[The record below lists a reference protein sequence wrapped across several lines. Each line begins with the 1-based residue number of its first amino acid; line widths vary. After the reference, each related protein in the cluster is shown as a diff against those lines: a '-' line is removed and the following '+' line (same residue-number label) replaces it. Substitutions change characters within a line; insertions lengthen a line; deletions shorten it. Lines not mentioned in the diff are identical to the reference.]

1 MMIVKFKYWL
11 GMLLVAMGTLS
22 CVSEEDVEV
31 YKPVSLGLQ
40 GEVMVVMNNKMW
52 DGQMG
57 DLVRARLAEEILY
70 YPQIEYLFDVK
81 QVSYGGFEKTTKR
94 YRNILQMEVN
104 DHPKVESGVSILQD
118 LYAKDQSVV
127 KVTGKSQQDL
137 ANVFAENSEMIK
149 EHFLKMEINRL
160 EIKLKGTRNS
170 LIEEQLEKKYN
181 VSVTV
186 PGDMSLSLEKEN
198 LFVLER
204 KRMRTKNGGPGDIQQ
219 YIICYQ
225 YPYKDDSTFTKS
237 YQIEKRD
244 SILKKYFKGV
254 TDSSYM
260 ITAPEELAPLFVKE
274 KLFKGIYAYEIR
286 GLYSMVNDFR
296 GGPFMSLSIL
306 DEKRNRVI
314 TIEGHVFAPKFNKR
328 EFMMEVETIINT
340 LTLH

>member
-1 MMIVKFKYWL
+1 MNMNKITY
-11 GMLLVAMGTLS
+11 LLSVLLLLTLAFS

-40 GEVMVVMNNKMW
+40 GEVMVVMNDNMW

-57 DLVRARLAEEILY
+57 EIIRTRLGEEILY
-70 YPQIEYLFDVK
+70 YPQIEYLFDIK
-81 QVSYGGFEKTTKR
+81 QVSYKGFEKTTKR

-104 DHPKVESGVSILQD
+104 DHPKVESGVNIMQD
-118 LYAKDQSVV
+118 VWAKDQSVI
-127 KVTGKSQQDL
+127 KVIGKSQQDL
-137 ANVFAENSEMIK
+137 AQVFADNSEMIK
-149 EHFLKMEINRL
+149 EHYLKMEINRL
-160 EIKLKGTRNS
+160 QIKLKGSRNS
-170 LIEEQLEKKYN
+170 GLEEELEKKYK

-186 PGDMSLSLEKEN
+186 PGDMALSLEKEN

-204 KRMRTKNGGPGDIQQ
+204 KRMRTASGGSGDIQQ

-225 YPYKDDSTFTKS
+225 YPYKDDSTFTKA

-260 ITAPEELAPLFVKE
+260 ITAPEELAPVFIKE
-274 KLFKGIYAYEIR
+274 KLFKGIYAYEVR

-296 GGPFMSLSIL
+296 GGPFISMSIL
-306 DEKRNRVI
+306 DEKRNRVV